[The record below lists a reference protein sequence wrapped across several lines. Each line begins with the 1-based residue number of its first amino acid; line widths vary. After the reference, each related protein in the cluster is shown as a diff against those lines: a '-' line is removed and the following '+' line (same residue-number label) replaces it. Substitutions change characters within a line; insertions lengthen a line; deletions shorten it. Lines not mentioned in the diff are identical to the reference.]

1 MQSEQHLRPVP
12 PPNAEST
19 DDTGSEA
26 GQAGGGQAGGG
37 ATKVRPPRP
46 SKALPTDRM
55 KLEVQKKALSAIA
68 ILSEYGKRGISG
80 ADMAPRLEVAATTAG
95 LNNSFFAQSKLIER
109 TGKGRFKSTD
119 AANEFAR
126 RFSFNQEEAGL
137 CLKEPLSKTWY
148 FKTVSQQI
156 SGFGP
161 TPKEKL
167 IELLAYDA
175 ETTKDYRVHLG
186 TLLSWLEYA
195 GLIKLEDGKYQLTAN
210 APEPGTDRGS
220 ADVKEEPK
228 EPEKETPPATP
239 EGATSA
245 PDSGGQSQPANAI
258 LGFNFDFTLTGD
270 QLAKLSPEQITALF
284 KAVGDVMAIKAT
296 VSDD

>member
-12 PPNAEST
+12 PPSAEST
-19 DDTGSEA
+19 DDTGSES
-26 GQAGGGQAGGG
+26 GQGGGEAGSG

-95 LNNSFFAQSKLIER
+95 LNNSFFAESKLIER

-137 CLKEPLSKTWY
+137 CLKDPLSKTWY

-156 SGFGP
+156 GGFGP

-195 GLIKLEDGKYQLTAN
+195 GLIKLEDGKYQLTTS
-210 APEPGTDRGS
+210 APEAREGS
-220 ADVKEEPK
+220 AEAKEEPK
-228 EPEKETPPATP
+228 APEKETPPATP
-239 EGATSA
+239 EGTTSA
-245 PDSGGQSQPANAI
+245 PEGGGQSQSANAI